1 MVKCESRVDVVSEL
15 VRSHF
20 VRRPREL
27 VTRDTLNAAFTLK
40 TLQMFSVH
48 ITPEEFENGS
58 LTLKTH
64 LLISFTLRTP
74 K

>member
-1 MVKCESRVDVVSEL
+1 MVKCESRVHVVSEL
-15 VRSHF
+15 VSHF

-27 VTRDTLNAAFTLK
+27 VTRDTLNAAFTPK

-48 ITPEEFENGS
+48 ATPEEFENGS
-58 LTLKTH
+58 FTLKTH
-64 LLISFTLRTP
+64 LLILFTLRTP